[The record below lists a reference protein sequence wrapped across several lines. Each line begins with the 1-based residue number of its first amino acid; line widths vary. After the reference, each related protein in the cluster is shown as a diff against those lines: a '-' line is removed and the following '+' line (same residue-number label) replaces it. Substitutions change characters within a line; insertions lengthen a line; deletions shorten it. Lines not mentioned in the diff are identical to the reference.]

1 MVRFSKRR
9 DTAGPLIFG
18 PGPRAR
24 ARRRRRRR
32 PRSLGDLE
40 DPVEVSV
47 RALQEALVRAGYD
60 VGPTGVDNRW
70 GPNTRGALLRFLRRI
85 GYSGDP
91 IELNS
96 ETRTFSIESAV
107 WSRLSS
113 ATPGSGG
120 ESQSSASSGGGG
132 TRTTSQTDPGS
143 AVDRLEAE
151 EEGMSGWQIALL
163 GGGVLLLTGAIAY
176 SITAALSD
184 DDEDEVR
191 GREAELLP
199 QF

>member
-1 MVRFSKRR
+1 MVRFEKRR
-9 DTAGPLIFG
+9 RSAGPLLFG
-18 PGPRAR
+18 PGPRAA
-24 ARRRRRRR
+24 ARRRKRR

-40 DPVEVSV
+40 DPVEVQV
-47 RALQEALVRAGYD
+47 HTLQRALVRAGYD
-60 VGPTGVDNRW
+60 IGPAGVDNRW
-70 GPNTRGALLRFLRRI
+70 GPDTRGALLRFLRRI

-120 ESQSSASSGGGG
+120 ESQSSTSSGGG

-143 AVDRLEAE
+143 AVDQLEAE

-176 SITAALSD
+176 SITAAFSD
-184 DDEDEVR
+184 DDEEDEVR